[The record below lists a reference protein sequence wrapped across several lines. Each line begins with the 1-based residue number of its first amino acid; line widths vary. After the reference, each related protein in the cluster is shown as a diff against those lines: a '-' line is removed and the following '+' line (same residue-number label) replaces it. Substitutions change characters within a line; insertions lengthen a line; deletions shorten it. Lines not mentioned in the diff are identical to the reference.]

1 MSEDLSKLKDII
13 RTNIRNIKEVAD
25 ALVHIREK
33 LLATE
38 ETVAE
43 LVNRV
48 EGIESRAIPTTSDG
62 IRMFGVVS
70 NENTVATSPRT
81 PDLDV
86 EESDLGAL
94 IAQHPKW
101 LRPFSV
107 QAELEKHDLEVEIL
121 RLRRSSTGY
130 LRVLRL
136 SNGSEWGYIEEMSY
150 ERYARV
156 SLLKEVFEMKDE
168 RSLGSSDPLISNWT
182 TAWVYEP
189 VRLQSLQRGARWEIL
204 QKGVLVTETAE

>member
-1 MSEDLSKLKDII
+1 MAEDLTKLKEII

-25 ALVHIREK
+25 ALVHVREK

-48 EGIESRAIPTTSDG
+48 ECIESRSSSTTAEG
-62 IRMFGVVS
+62 VRLFGVSS
-70 NENTVATSPRT
+70 NEGAAPSTRT

-86 EESDLGAL
+86 EESELGEL

-101 LRPFSV
+101 LRPFSI
-107 QAELEKHDLEVEIL
+107 QAELEKHDLEVETL

-130 LRVLRL
+130 LRILRL
-136 SNGSEWGYIEEMSY
+136 SNGTEWAYIEEISY

-156 SLLKEVFEMKDE
+156 SLLKEIFEIKRE
-168 RSLGSSDPLISNWT
+168 TDPMAKNTLISNWT

-189 VRLQSLQRGARWEIL
+189 VKLQSLQRGARWEIL
-204 QKGVLVTETAE
+204 QKGVLVTEATK

>member
-1 MSEDLSKLKDII
+1 MSDDFSKLKDII

-25 ALVHIREK
+25 ALVYMREK

-48 EGIESRAIPTTSDG
+48 ESVETRSSPTTAEG
-62 IRMFGVVS
+62 VRMFGVSS
-70 NENTVATSPRT
+70 NESAASSAGT

-86 EESDLGAL
+86 EESELGGL
-94 IAQHPKW
+94 IAQHPRW

-107 QAELEKHDLEVEIL
+107 QAELEKHDLEVETL

-130 LRVLRL
+130 LRILRL
-136 SNGSEWGYIEEMSY
+136 SNGTEWAYIEEMSY
-150 ERYARV
+150 ERFTRV
-156 SLLKEVFEMKDE
+156 SLLKEIFEIKGE
-168 RSLGSSDPLISNWT
+168 EDPKTKMAIISNWT

-189 VRLQSLQRGARWEIL
+189 VKLQSLQRGARWEIL
-204 QKGVLVTETAE
+204 QKGVLVTEARK